1 MRAPR
6 GCCEQGAPWRPAPG
20 LRGGRGSMPRHA
32 RIRRPARRGRRAGPT
47 NHEVARSARGAG
59 DEGSPEGSSG
69 TSVRSLRSKARP
81 PIGARRASTQASGG
95 GCDMDGATRECAS
108 AASLLSEHRP
118 WPPPRRSPHA
128 RWGARGDSPQCG
140 PKPHQG
146 HHTTTSHL
154 RSVQTGPGPA
164 SACPTRRAK
173 AGGLRPRA
181 HCERAGAQERGH
193 RARQDT
199 LHDQDTCRVC
209 SPDDSQERVVGAG
222 CACAP

>member
-95 GCDMDGATRECAS
+95 GWDMDGATRECAS
-108 AASLLSEHRP
+108 AASLLSGTGLGR
-118 WPPPRRSPHA
+118 PHA
-128 RWGARGDSPQCG
+128 GALTHAGGKGRQPPMRPQAA
-140 PKPHQG
+140 
-146 HHTTTSHL
+146 
-154 RSVQTGPGPA
+154 PGPPHHHQA
-164 SACPTRRAK
+164 PQERAHRLRTGLNVSHGQGRRA
-173 AGGLRPRA
+173 AW
-181 HCERAGAQERGH
+181 HCERPGTHNQGH
-193 RARQDT
+193 TTRQT
-199 LHDQDTCRVC
+199 TPHDQDTCRVC
-209 SPDDSQERVVGAG
+209 SPDDSQERVVGVG
-222 CACAP
+222 CVCAP

>member
-95 GCDMDGATRECAS
+95 GWDMDGATRECAS

-128 RWGARGDSPQCG
+128 RRGQGATAPDAAPGRTRAITPPPGTSGACRQAQDGPQRV
-140 PKPHQG
+140 P
-146 HHTTTSHL
+146 
-154 RSVQTGPGPA
+154 RPG
-164 SACPTRRAK
+164 
-173 AGGLRPRA
+173 
-181 HCERAGAQERGH
+181 
-193 RARQDT
+193 
-199 LHDQDTCRVC
+199 
-209 SPDDSQERVVGAG
+209 GAG
-222 CACAP
+222 CVALRACRSAGARTQGQVGHTDRPGHLSGVQS